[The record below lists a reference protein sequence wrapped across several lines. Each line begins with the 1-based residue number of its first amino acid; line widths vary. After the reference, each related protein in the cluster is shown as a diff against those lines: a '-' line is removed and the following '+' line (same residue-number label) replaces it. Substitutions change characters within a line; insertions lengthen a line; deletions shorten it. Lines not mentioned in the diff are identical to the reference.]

1 MYQALF
7 EIILWFIFV
16 KRKRKATSL
25 KRFLKWT
32 PVVLLLFGVSPVS
45 SALIAEQSSPHNNQ
59 YSGEHEAAG
68 PPIDG
73 KLADNAQIDAL
84 IDKEIDRNQFPATIA
99 NFSNN
104 FSDDLPSTLN
114 AYANARNSVHSQ
126 TFEPPT
132 GQQSSVAYSNQEGP
146 FFRYSFFVSSIYLV
160 AYLIV
165 FIIGLV
171 GNCVVMIVV
180 IRSSRMRNV
189 TNML

>member
-16 KRKRKATSL
+16 KRKRKVTSL
-25 KRFLKWT
+25 KRFLKLT
-32 PVVLLLFGVSPVS
+32 PVVLLLGVAPVS
-45 SALIAEQSSPHNNQ
+45 SALIGSGHGDANGSS
-59 YSGEHEAAG
+59 G

-73 KLADNAQIDAL
+73 KLADYGPIDN
-84 IDKEIDRNQFPATIA
+84 EIDRNQFPATIA
-99 NFSNN
+99 NILNL
-104 FSDDLPSTLN
+104 SDDLRSTLS
-114 AYANARNSVHSQ
+114 ANAFAHNGSVHRQ
-126 TFEPPT
+126 TLEPPT
-132 GQQSSVAYSNQEGP
+132 GQQQSSAAYSNQEGP

-160 AYLIV
+160 AYCFV